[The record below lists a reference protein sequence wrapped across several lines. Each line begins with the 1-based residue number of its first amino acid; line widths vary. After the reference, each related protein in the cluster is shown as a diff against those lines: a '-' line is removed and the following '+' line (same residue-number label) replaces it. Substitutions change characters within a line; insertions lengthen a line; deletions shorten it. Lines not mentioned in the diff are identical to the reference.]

1 MQTASEGRLT
11 THVYVYVFIGLY
23 QFNSF
28 VDVGGDVDG
37 GGAASGETMG
47 RARPFTTVSR
57 WLCNNRTHS
66 FSSIAFSV

>member
-47 RARPFTTVSR
+47 RA
-57 WLCNNRTHS
+57 
-66 FSSIAFSV
+66 